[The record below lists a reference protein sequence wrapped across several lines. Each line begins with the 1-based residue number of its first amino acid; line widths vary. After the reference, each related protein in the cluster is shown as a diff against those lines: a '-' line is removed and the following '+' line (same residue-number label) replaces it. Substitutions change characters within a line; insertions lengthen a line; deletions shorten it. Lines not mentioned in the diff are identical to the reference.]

1 MRLKSKRLWDT
12 PENELGQV
20 YHKIQEPRTKALC
33 PRTELSSQNDN
44 LCLCAYLCLSGQM
57 KMHRLL
63 YHRSEAGQDLPGLT
77 RVRVTIAEEIIDGGE
92 RLDQS
97 NKARS

>member
-1 MRLKSKRLWDT
+1 
-12 PENELGQV
+12 
-20 YHKIQEPRTKALC
+20 
-33 PRTELSSQNDN
+33 
-44 LCLCAYLCLSGQM
+44 
-57 KMHRLL
+57 MHRLL

-77 RVRVTIAEEIIDGGE
+77 RVRVAIAEEIIDGGE